1 MNKAAVSLCLN
12 NPQLLLKKR
21 SELIAMARQKIID
34 EGFQFK
40 KGKSRSKKGNAEPIE
55 PKSKHQKTTHSFR
68 EKRLIEI
75 EEKVGDIGDRITFKE
90 KRSTEC
96 IGNSD
101 YEKCDCLK
109 KDIMSLKQDRRELL
123 AEKDQLIVSNRKA
136 AWYKK
141 KKSSDT
147 DSSDTLATEN
157 DPFSPISLDSDFG
170 PFSPQD
176 NSNPS
181 SPGTDNSL
189 LPLPSHVHMSSSE
202 ISSASNAENGTKH
215 F

>member
-1 MNKAAVSLCLN
+1 MNEAAVSLCLN

-21 SELIAMARQKIID
+21 SELIAMVRQKIID

-55 PKSKHQKTTHSFR
+55 QKSKHQKKQLTVSR
-68 EKRLIEI
+68 KVVIKI
-75 EEKVGDIGDRITFKE
+75 EEKVSDISDRITLKK
-90 KRSTEC
+90 KRITEC

-123 AEKDQLIVSNRKA
+123 AEKDRLIASNCKDA
-136 AWYKK
+136 SYKK
-141 KKSSDT
+141 KKSPDT
-147 DSSDTLATEN
+147 ASSGTPTTEN
-157 DPFSPISLDSDFG
+157 DQFSRISLDSDFG
-170 PFSPQD
+170 PFTPQD

-181 SPGTDNSL
+181 SPGTNNPL
-189 LPLPSHVHMSSSE
+189 LPLPSH
-202 ISSASNAENGTKH
+202 
-215 F
+215 